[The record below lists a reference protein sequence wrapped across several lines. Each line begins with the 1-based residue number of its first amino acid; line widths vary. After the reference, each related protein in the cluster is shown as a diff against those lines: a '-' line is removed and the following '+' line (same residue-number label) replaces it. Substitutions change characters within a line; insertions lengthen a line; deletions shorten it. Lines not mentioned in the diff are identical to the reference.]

1 MRQLVLK
8 NVLVATDFTDES
20 AGAVQTA
27 AALAGLAGARLHV
40 VHAARPDE
48 RDVEARLREHVARL
62 SPEAGDA
69 AIIAPAGPAEEVI
82 LQAAERTRADVI
94 VLGPHRRHDSR
105 ALGSTAD
112 RVVRGAQVPLLIVPR
127 ALELPL
133 RRVVAAIDL
142 SDSGRGALLVAL
154 TWGSALRRPSMALGA
169 GEPRTR
175 LDALHVLD
183 GADPSGMASVGEYVG
198 TVRGEMGAY
207 VGVEIEE
214 VSRDGGGSPAGV
226 ARAVMEYAAA
236 SHADLLVAGT
246 RSLGSADAPSLGS
259 VSSALVRDTPTPVL
273 VVPPAVWRHA
283 NTPSTP
289 PS

>member
-1 MRQLVLK
+1 MRQLVLR
-8 NVLVATDFTDES
+8 NVLVATDLTDES

-40 VHAARPDE
+40 VHAARPEE

-62 SPEAGDA
+62 SPEARQA
-69 AIIAPAGPAEEVI
+69 TIMAPAGPPEEVI
-82 LQAAERTRADVI
+82 LRAAERARADVI
-94 VLGPHRRHDSR
+94 VLGPHRRHGSR

-112 RVVRGAQVPLLIVPR
+112 RVVRGTEVPCLIVPR

-142 SDSGRGALLVAL
+142 SDSGRGALLAAL
-154 TWGSALRRPSMALGA
+154 TWASALRRPSTALSA

-183 GADPSGMASVGEYVG
+183 DANPSVPVSVGEYVG
-198 TVRGEMGAY
+198 TVRGAMGAIA
-207 VGVEIEE
+207 GVEIEE
-214 VSRDGGGSPAGV
+214 VSREGGGSPAGV
-226 ARAVMEYAAA
+226 ARAVAEYAAA
-236 SHADLLVAGT
+236 SDADLLVIGT
-246 RSLGSADAPSLGS
+246 RRLGSPDAPPLGS

-273 VVPPAVWRHA
+273 LVPAAVWRHA
-283 NTPSTP
+283 TAPSAP